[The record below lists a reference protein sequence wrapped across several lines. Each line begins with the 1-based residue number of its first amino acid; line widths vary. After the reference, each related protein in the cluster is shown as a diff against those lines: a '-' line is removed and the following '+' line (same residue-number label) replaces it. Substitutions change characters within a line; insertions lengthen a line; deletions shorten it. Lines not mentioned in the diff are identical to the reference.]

1 MSLHNKNIYYKLL
14 KSIPSSGASR
24 SKKNLK
30 FTFLLNKR
38 LKHLTTKYV
47 WASGITNKG
56 KISVKS
62 KGKKLIKGSSL
73 ILNHQTFD
81 NSLHFLCSIN
91 YSKGKK
97 FPSALLFSSSGKYS
111 YTKLFSYYS
120 LFDILSNKSCFNM
133 FYQKNSL
140 LRSNLNFNYFK
151 TLHVIIFRL
160 SPMSSIQNLQ
170 ISPGKV
176 SKFSRSLGSCSI
188 ILRKNLHMLSAVVK
202 LPSGVRKIFSFF
214 ASCNAAD
221 KDSILF
227 KATSPKKNYFR
238 GIAPRSR
245 GVAKNPVDHPHGG
258 RTKSIKYPRTPWGKT
273 TKFK

>member
-1 MSLHNKNIYYKLL
+1 MSLYNKILYYRSL
-14 KSIPSSGASR
+14 KIIPNSGASR

-47 WASGITNKG
+47 WASGINNKG
-56 KISVKS
+56 KISVRS
-62 KGKKLIKGSSL
+62 KGKKIIKGSSL
-73 ILNHQTFD
+73 ILNHQTLD
-81 NSLHFLCSIN
+81 NSLHFLYNIN
-91 YSKGKK
+91 YSKDKK
-97 FPSALLFSSSGKYS
+97 FPFALLFSSSGKYS
-111 YTKLFSYYS
+111 YTKLFSYHS

-140 LRSNLNFNYFK
+140 LKSNINFHYFK

-160 SPMSSIQNLQ
+160 PSMAIIQNLQ
-170 ISPGKV
+170 ISPGKI
-176 SKFSRSLGSCSI
+176 SKFSRSLGSYSI
-188 ILRKNLHMLSAVVK
+188 ILRKNLHMLSAVIK

-227 KATSPKKNYFR
+227 KTTSPKKNYFK